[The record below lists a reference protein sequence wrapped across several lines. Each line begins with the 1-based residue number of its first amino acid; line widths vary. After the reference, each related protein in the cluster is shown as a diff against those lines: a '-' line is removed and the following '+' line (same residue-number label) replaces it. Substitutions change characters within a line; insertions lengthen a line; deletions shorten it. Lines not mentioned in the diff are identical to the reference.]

1 MVEEKKDKVVYLIG
15 SLKNRKVIDLAKKL
29 RENFPTWEV
38 FDDWISPGP
47 EADDFW
53 RDYEKERG
61 STYKQALGNW
71 AGKHIFEF
79 DKHHLD
85 RANIGVLYMPC
96 GRSGHLELGYLL
108 FCKCSFN
115 FFQKTPPLLYI
126 LISLLLYTLIQ
137 LHHPREQQI
146 ELQLKGIGL
155 SCLSFFKPST

>member
-15 SLKNRKVIDLAKKL
+15 SLKNRKVIGLAKKL

-85 RANIGVLYMPC
+85 RADIGVLYMPC
-96 GRSGHLELGYLL
+96 GKSGHLELGYHLGKGKPGFVLFDEEPERWDVMYQFATGVCFSHDELL
-108 FCKCSFN
+108 
-115 FFQKTPPLLYI
+115 
-126 LISLLLYTLIQ
+126 
-137 LHHPREQQI
+137 H
-146 ELQLKGIGL
+146 ELNKIKNGN
-155 SCLSFFKPST
+155 